1 MSKQF
6 FVPVAMTACAA
17 FGLATPL
24 QAQTSSAT
32 GVTFQR
38 AMLDT
43 VFRSEGVAVGDFN
56 KDGKSD
62 IAAGAVW
69 YAAPD
74 WKLQLT
80 GEKAPEYDP
89 LQYSHAFQTFADDL
103 NGDGWT
109 DLIIVDW
116 PGSTTWWLENPK
128 KAGAPW
134 PQHVLTPVT
143 NNESPQFVDVDGDG
157 RLDLLAAFAPDP
169 KDFDGPQ
176 RRMGFMTRTS
186 DPFAPWKIHAVSAA
200 AAPST
205 KRYSHGIGLGDI
217 NSDGRKDILC
227 REGWWESPAAKTDAE
242 WKFHPAALGDDC
254 AQMYALDID
263 GDGDSDVL
271 STAAH
276 KVGMWWHEQLGK
288 EADGSEKWQ
297 THLIDDSFTQTHA
310 LCVVD
315 INRDGLPD
323 FVTGKRWWAH
333 GPKGDINPSDPAVL
347 FWFELK
353 RAGGKPT
360 WIPHQIDHDSGVGT
374 QFEVADVNGDGLL
387 DVVTSN
393 KKGVRYFEQARK

>member
-6 FVPVAMTACAA
+6 FVSVAMTACAA
-17 FGLATPL
+17 FGLVIPL

-38 AMLDT
+38 AVLDT

-74 WKLQLT
+74 WKMQLT

-128 KAGAPW
+128 KASAPW

-157 RLDLLAAFAPDP
+157 KLDLVVVNHVSGVVAGGTDTVSIF
-169 KDFDGPQ
+169 
-176 RRMGFMTRTS
+176 RNTS
-186 DPFAPWKIHAVSAA
+186 VPGTLS
-200 AAPST
+200 S
-205 KRYSHGIGLGDI
+205 
-217 NSDGRKDILC
+217 NSF
-227 REGWWESPAAKTDAE
+227 AAKIDYPTGLTPQHVAV
-242 WKFHPAALGDDC
+242 GD
-254 AQMYALDID
+254 LD
-263 GDGDSDVL
+263 GDGRPELAVANFNSGTISLMQNRSIPGQIDFAPKVDL
-271 STAAH
+271 TAA
-276 KVGMWWHEQLGK
+276 VGIHTVEIGDLDGDQLRRLADAHAGADRAVQAPLHYARSQPRPQADHHARGQRC
-288 EADGSEKWQ
+288 EAGQHHGGERLVERGVSE
-297 THLIDDSFTQTHA
+297 S
-310 LCVVD
+310 
-315 INRDGLPD
+315 
-323 FVTGKRWWAH
+323 
-333 GPKGDINPSDPAVL
+333 S
-347 FWFELK
+347 LK
-353 RAGGKPT
+353 YLK
-360 WIPHQIDHDSGVGT
+360 IYL
-374 QFEVADVNGDGLL
+374 N
-387 DVVTSN
+387 
-393 KKGVRYFEQARK
+393 